1 MMILRG
7 DESEQAMQRK
17 TAKSVRSVNEGKAR
31 GQSSRK
37 ARRQHRSLRLSHVEG
52 LESRQLMA
60 ADLVAQWSP
69 DTIQVA
75 DGAAATDWTDTVS
88 NITATR
94 FGEPTLKAN
103 AAGGRSLVQFNPS
116 NGVDGFRVRSAQNPI
131 SNTGDFSVVA
141 AFVTSATD
149 LRGTNG
155 PWFQNTGLVDSSA
168 LGFSQDWGV
177 GINAAGQISAGMGNG
192 FGNPSSTLYST
203 ATGLNN
209 GQLHVIAVTRQ
220 AGQMTIRVDDLAPV
234 SKSDMSTAARSPLDL
249 TLGMVQ
255 NETGGFNGQLGQVRL
270 YKGAM
275 TAEEATRAISEVRTY
290 YSNTAP
296 TSVADQYSVNEDSIL
311 QVAAAQGVLR
321 NDTDLDGD
329 PLKAELVTPP
339 QNGTL
344 TLNADGS
351 FQYVPSVNFVGT
363 DSFQYTGSDHRAG
376 NLATVTLNV
385 RPVYDPPVAVADAY
399 QTSPGQTLQVPAAQ
413 GLLVNDVNIDGAALT
428 AVLDQNVSNGTLTL
442 RANGSFDY
450 APGGFAG
457 VATFTYRTTDGQTT
471 SPPVTVRLTV
481 NTTPITQNDV
491 YTLSEDQTLIVP
503 VASGILANDRD
514 PDGNALTFS
523 QVTTPKFGT
532 LQLAADGSFTY
543 QPLGD
548 YSGTDSF
555 TYQVTDGVDTSAVAT
570 VQLTVTAINDAPLSL
585 TDAYVVGTG
594 NLEIS
599 AAEGVLKNDRDV
611 EGAALTATL
620 ATPPSSGSV
629 TLRPDGSFTYQPN
642 AGFVGQ
648 DRFTYRASDGSVSSE
663 ATEVILISPSPTTDI
678 NNPTGDTI
686 VTFNEIMYNPVG
698 SSDSRLEWIELHN
711 QLAVRM
717 DISNWRLSGGVN
729 YIFPEGT
736 VIPGGGYLI
745 VGVDPQ
751 SLATELGITGAVG
764 PYTGSLN
771 NAGEELELR
780 NNSDRVMDIVQYG
793 DRGEWPVGA
802 DGSGATLAKV
812 NGDRSSEPSENW
824 RVSEQMGGTPGRENF
839 PPYRPDPIDVT
850 LVNWNSEFRYI
861 DGQDPGNGWQTNA
874 YSDANWR
881 TGQTIFQAGDPGFPP
896 TDVGGL
902 TDAGVGL
909 LGYWPLSATSGTVA
923 DNLVETGT
931 DGTLVQRPSWTADP
945 VRGFVLAFNG
955 TTQYVDAGKIP
966 AIGVNDDFTWSVWYK
981 QDAAPNGN
989 SVILGNRSGGPQ
1001 DPLQFTKLTPTNFEY
1016 YSGAAD
1022 PFLANTLPN
1031 GVWQH
1036 LAIVKDGPTLTYY
1049 VNGSSVATGQT
1060 THGTPEMPLYFGGDP
1075 NATGEYADGT
1085 MDDVAIWNRALPA
1098 DAVKGLASSA
1108 FTPLTAPTAVKT
1120 GPIIPVGLPS
1130 ERTQLSAGNSTYY
1143 FRRAFE
1149 WTGDPNTTQLTL
1161 TGLLDDGAVYYLNG
1175 QEIYRHNMPAGV
1187 VTRDTKALSEITAIG
1202 ATAGISIP
1210 ASALRSGTNILAVEL
1225 HQSATAGDALF
1236 ATQLVAR
1243 MVPPN
1248 PADQLLPL
1256 LNEVEAATE
1265 TTFRVEL
1272 YNPHA
1277 EPLNLRGYRLLAA
1290 DQPNRAYQLGDVT
1303 IAAGGYLALDQNQ
1316 LGFRP
1321 VSSDALFLLTPG
1333 GQRLADAQVVSDQLQ
1348 GRHHG
1353 RDLSWLT
1360 PSAATWGAANTFE
1373 IDSNIVVNEVMYHA
1387 PGYYVAQNDT
1397 IYDNDEEWLELFNRS
1412 GNVTVDLSG
1421 WRLSNAID
1429 FTFPTGT
1436 KMAPG
1441 SYLVVAKDPAALL
1454 RSRPGLEASK
1464 VLGPFDRTLSNRGD
1478 HIILRDTK
1486 GNPVDEVD
1494 YKDGG
1499 RWPGE
1504 ADGHAASMELL
1515 DPFSDNNVAESW
1527 AASDESDQVGW
1538 QQVVL
1543 RGTGAQA
1550 ASNPTQ
1556 FNEFI
1561 LGMLD
1566 DGVVLIDDVRV
1577 VQNPDAPEAKQLIQ
1591 NGTFEGDALGVGP
1604 EKWRLIGTQH
1614 GLVVADPTNPDNH
1627 VLQLTATGATE
1638 HMHNNASTTLK
1649 DGETFVR
1656 LSATATYEVSF
1667 KVKWVS
1673 GSNQLNSRL
1682 YFNRLGTTLRL
1693 DRPTAVGTPGA
1704 ANSHQATNL
1713 GPTYEGLIHSPV
1725 IPSPND
1731 PVTVSVR
1738 AEDYQGVSSLSLL
1751 YKVDAGAFQRVPMTL
1766 GSDGIY
1772 RGTIPAQ
1779 AEKALVQFY
1788 VEGQDTQGATS
1799 MFPAAGPESRALYR
1813 VETLAPTDD
1822 PRHVVR
1828 LVMTAADTDFLHLRT
1843 NVMSNDRLGATFVY
1857 SESDVYY
1864 DVGVRLKGSQRG
1876 RNTPVRTGFSVSFDQ
1891 ENLFKGVHE
1900 TVGID
1905 RSGSG
1910 DEFSQEEII
1919 VRQVIAHA
1927 GDLPQL
1933 YDDLIHVVAPQSRH
1947 TGSAMLSTARYNDVF
1962 LDNQYENGSQGTLF
1976 EYELIYYPTTT
1987 TGGPEGLKIPNPD
2000 DVRGVNLGDLG
2011 NNKEPY
2017 RYHYLI
2023 KNNRRQDDYSRLMEF
2038 LKAIGRRQTE
2048 ADFFS
2053 RLEPLMDVDQ
2063 WLRSFA
2069 VQVLTGIGDSYASGS
2084 QHNGMFYVRPSDQKV
2099 LYMPWDMDFS
2109 FTQGASDPL
2118 INNNELRKLISIP
2131 KYERAYY
2138 GHIMDI
2144 VNTTFNAGYMNSW
2157 IDHYDALVPAQPF
2170 FQGFK
2175 QYINTRSNFAK
2186 TRVAAAIPEVP
2197 FALTTTGPLDVGNA
2211 TTAKLQGTG
2220 WVNVREIRLKGSDV
2234 PLNVNWTGKSSWEI
2248 EVPVAVGTQDV
2259 TLVALDFQ
2267 DKPLGEVTISVKST
2281 ASAPVRDFLRITEIN
2296 FNPAD
2301 PTATEPN
2308 VDNDLFE
2315 FVELTN
2321 IGNVPLDLN
2330 GVRLVQIE
2338 REGVTE
2344 GIRFTMGQQ
2353 TLAPRSSI
2361 LVVRDRAAFAA
2372 RYGTQLNL
2380 ATGTGDAGVVDVF
2393 SGQLDNGGET
2403 LTLVDSAGAIIQ
2415 QFAYDD
2421 GWFGIADG
2429 DGYSLEFVDPSNPD
2443 LDAWS
2448 RASSWLAS
2456 SRLNGGP
2463 GVPAAIPGDTNL
2475 DGEFN
2480 SADLLA
2486 AFQAG
2491 EYEDTTRGNSTW
2503 AEGDWNRDG
2512 DFTTADFVYIFT
2524 WGGFRS
2530 QQAAVAAKL
2539 DEANVDALFGE
2550 W

>member
-7 DESEQAMQRK
+7 DEAERAMQRQ
-17 TAKSVRSVNEGKAR
+17 TAKRTVAKEANKLRTSRRPSRSVRLA
-31 GQSSRK
+31 
-37 ARRQHRSLRLSHVEG
+37 SLEG

-60 ADLVAQWSP
+60 ADLVAHWNP
-69 DTIQVA
+69 DTIDVA
-75 DGAAATDWTDTVS
+75 NGAAITDWTDSVS
-88 NITATR
+88 KSVAAR
-94 FGEPTLKAN
+94 FGEPTLATN
-103 AAGGRSLVQFNPS
+103 AVAGRSMVQFNPS
-116 NGVDGFRVRSAQNPI
+116 NGVDGFRIRSAQNPI

-141 AFVTSATD
+141 AFMTSATD

-177 GINAAGQISAGMGNG
+177 GINATGQISAGMGNG
-192 FGNPSSTLYST
+192 FGSPSATLYST
-203 ATGLNN
+203 ASGLND

-220 AGQMTIRVDDLAPV
+220 GGEMTIRVDNQAPDT
-234 SKSDMSTAARSPLDL
+234 KTGMSSSTRSPLDL
-249 TLGMVQ
+249 TLGMLQ
-255 NETGGFNGQLGQVRL
+255 NESGGFSGHLGQVRI

-275 TAEEATRAISEVRTY
+275 TAEEATRAITDVRAY
-290 YSNTAP
+290 YSNSAP
-296 TSVADQYSVNEDSIL
+296 ISLADQYTVNEDSSL
-311 QVAAAQGVLR
+311 EVAAAQGVLR
-321 NDTDLDGD
+321 NDSDADGD
-329 PLKAELVTPP
+329 PLTAELVAGP
-339 QNGTL
+339 QHGQL

-351 FQYVPSVNFVGT
+351 FRYVPDANFVGVDGFT
-363 DSFQYTGSDHRAG
+363 YAGTDHRAG
-376 NLATVTLNV
+376 NVATVTLDV
-385 RPVYDPPVAVADAY
+385 KPVYDPPLAVADAY
-399 QTSPGQTLQVPAAQ
+399 QTSPGQTLQVAPAQ
-413 GLLVNDVNIDGAALT
+413 GLLVNDTNIDGVSIT

-442 RANGSFDY
+442 RPDGSFTY

-471 SPPVTVRLTV
+471 SPAATVRLTV
-481 NTTPITQNDV
+481 NTTPVVQNDL
-491 YTLSEDQTLIVP
+491 YTLNEDQTLTVP
-503 VASGILANDRD
+503 VASGLSANDRD
-514 PDGNALTFS
+514 PDGNAMTFAQTS
-523 QVTTPKFGT
+523 LPQHGT
-532 LQLAADGSFTY
+532 LQLQPDGSFTY
-543 QPLGD
+543 QPVAD
-548 YSGTDSF
+548 YSGPDSF
-555 TYQVTDGVDTSAVAT
+555 TYQVTDGVDTSAEAT
-570 VQLTVTAINDAPLSL
+570 VQLTITAVDDAPVAL
-585 TDAYVVGTG
+585 TDAYVVGSG

-599 AAEGVLKNDRDV
+599 AAEGVLKNDRDP
-611 EGAALTATL
+611 EGAALSATL
-620 ATPPSSGSV
+620 VSPPASGTV
-629 TLRPDGSFTYQPN
+629 TLRADGSFTYQPN

-663 ATEVILISPSPTTDI
+663 ATEVILVSPAPTTDI
-678 NNPTGDTI
+678 NDPTGDTI

-698 SSDSRLEWIELHN
+698 NTDSRLEWIELHN
-711 QLAVRM
+711 QLAIRM

-729 YIFPEGT
+729 YVFPEGT

-751 SLATELGITGAVG
+751 ALSTELGITGAVG

-780 NNSDRVMDIVQYG
+780 NNSDRVMDVLQYSDQG
-793 DRGEWPVGA
+793 DWPVGA
-802 DGSGATLAKV
+802 DGSGASLAKI
-812 NGDRSSEPSENW
+812 NGERPSEPGENW
-824 RVSEQMGGTPGRENF
+824 RASQEMGGTPGRENF
-839 PPYRPDPIDVT
+839 PAYRPDPVDVT
-850 LVNWNSEFRYI
+850 LVPWNSTFRYLE
-861 DGQDPGNGWQTNA
+861 GQSPGDGWQTVA
-874 YSDANWR
+874 YADTNWR
-881 TGQTIFQAGDPGFPP
+881 SGQTIFQAGDPGFPP

-902 TDAGVGL
+902 TDPGVGL

-923 DNLVETGT
+923 DNVVETGT
-931 DGTLVQRPSWTADP
+931 DGTLFQRPTWTADP

-966 AIGVNDDFTWSVWYK
+966 AIGLNDDFTWSLWYK
-981 QDAAPNGN
+981 QDTASNGN

-1049 VNGSSVATGQT
+1049 VNGQPVATGET
-1060 THGTPEMPLYFGGDP
+1060 THGTAEMPLYFGGDP
-1075 NATGEYADGT
+1075 NAAGEFSDGS

-1098 DAVKGLASSA
+1098 DAVKGLASAA

-1130 ERTQLSAGNSTYY
+1130 ERTQLAATNSTYY

-1149 WTGDPNTTQLTL
+1149 WTGDPSTTQLTL

-1187 VTRDTKALSEITAIG
+1187 ITSDTKALSEVTAIG
-1202 ATAGISIP
+1202 ATTGISIP
-1210 ASALRSGTNILAVEL
+1210 ASALRSGTNVLAVEL

-1243 MVPPN
+1243 MVPAN
-1248 PADQLLPL
+1248 PAEQLLPL
-1256 LNEVEAATE
+1256 LNEIESATA
-1265 TTFRVEL
+1265 TSFRVEL
-1272 YNPHA
+1272 FNPHA
-1277 EPLNLRGYRLLAA
+1277 QPLNLQGYRLMAA
-1290 DQPNRAYQLGDVT
+1290 DQPNRVYQLGDIT
-1303 IAAGGYLALDQNQ
+1303 IAAGGYVSFDQSQ

-1333 GQRLADAQVVSDQLQ
+1333 GQRVADAQVVTDQLQ
-1348 GRHHG
+1348 GRHHQ
-1353 RDLSWLT
+1353 RDLRWLK
-1360 PSAATWGAANTFE
+1360 PNAATWGAANTFQ

-1397 IYDNDEEWLELFNRS
+1397 LYDNDEEWLELYNRS
-1412 GNVTVDLSG
+1412 SSETVDLSG
-1421 WRLSNAID
+1421 WSLADGID
-1429 FTFPTGT
+1429 FAFPAGT

-1441 SYLVVAKDPAALL
+1441 SYLVVAKDPQALL
-1454 RSRPGLEASK
+1454 RSRPGLDAAK

-1478 HIILRDTK
+1478 NIVLLDRNS
-1486 GNPVDEVD
+1486 NPVDEVD

-1538 QQVVL
+1538 QQVIL

-1550 ASNPTQ
+1550 SSNPTQ

-1561 LGMLD
+1561 LGLLD

-1577 VQNPDAPEAKQLIQ
+1577 VQAPGTPEAKQLIQ
-1591 NGTFEGDALGVGP
+1591 NGTFDLDSLGAGP
-1604 EKWRLIGTQH
+1604 DKWRIIGTQH
-1614 GLVVADPTNPDNH
+1614 GLVVEDPTNRANH

-1693 DRPTAVGTPGA
+1693 DRPTVVGTPGA

-1725 IPSPND
+1725 IPGPND

-1738 AEDYQGVSSLSLL
+1738 AEDYQGVASLSLL
-1751 YKVDAGAFQRVPMTL
+1751 YRVDTGAFERVPMAL

-1788 VEGQDTQGATS
+1788 VEGQDAQGATS

-1813 VETLAPTDD
+1813 VETLTPTDD

-1828 LVMTAADTDFLHLRT
+1828 LLMTAADTDFLHLRT

-1857 SESDVYY
+1857 SDTDVYY

-1876 RNTPVRTGFSVSFDQ
+1876 RNTVVRTGFSVSFDQ
-1891 ENLFKGVHE
+1891 EDLFKGVHE

-1927 GDLPQL
+1927 GNLPQL

-2011 NNKEPY
+2011 DSKEPY

-2038 LKAIGRRQTE
+2038 LEAIGRRQTE
-2048 ADFFS
+2048 PDFFT

-2144 VNTTFNAGYMNSW
+2144 VNTTFNANYMNSW
-2157 IDHYDALVPAQPF
+2157 IDHFDALVPAQPF

-2186 TRVAAAIPEVP
+2186 TRTATAIPVVP
-2197 FALTTTGPLDVGNA
+2197 FALTTVGPLDVGNA
-2211 TTAKLQGTG
+2211 TTAKLNGTG
-2220 WVNVREIRLKGSDV
+2220 WVDVREIRLKGSDV

-2267 DKPLGEVTISVKST
+2267 GKQLGEVSITVNST
-2281 ASAPVRDFLRITEIN
+2281 ASSPVRDFLRITEVN
-2296 FNPAD
+2296 YNPGD
-2301 PTATEPN
+2301 PTGTEPN

-2321 IGNVPLDLN
+2321 IGSVPLDLS

-2344 GIRFTMGQQ
+2344 GIRFTMSAQ

-2380 ATGTGDAGVVDVF
+2380 ASGSGDAGVVDVF

-2421 GWFGIADG
+2421 GWFGITDG
-2429 DGYSLEFVDPSNPD
+2429 DGYTLEFVDPTNPD

-2486 AFQAG
+2486 AFQSG

-2530 QQAAVAAKL
+2530 QQLAALAAAL
-2539 DEANVDALFGE
+2539 DETDVDQIFGE